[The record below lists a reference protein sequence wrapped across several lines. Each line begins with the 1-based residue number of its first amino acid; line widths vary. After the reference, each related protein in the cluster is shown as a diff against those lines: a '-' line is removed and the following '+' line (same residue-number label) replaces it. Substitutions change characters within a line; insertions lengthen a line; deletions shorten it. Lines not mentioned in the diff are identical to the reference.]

1 MTNEEY
7 LPKDYAL
14 YRMKRAN
21 EALAEVHTLI
31 ENKYWNT
38 AISRM
43 YYAAFYAVGALLVK
57 DGIETSSHSGT
68 RQKFG
73 QLYVKTGQIEVRL
86 AKHYTDLFE
95 KRHKSDYNDFFD
107 YDEESVLRL
116 FPLTKE
122 FIQQITLLVNL

>member
-7 LPKDYAL
+7 QPKDYAR
-14 YRMKRAN
+14 YRIKRAN
-21 EALAEVHTLI
+21 ETLAEVQILI
-31 ENKYWNT
+31 ENSYWNT
-38 AISRM
+38 SINRM
-43 YYAAFYAVGALLVK
+43 YYAAFYAVGALLVLN
-57 DGIETSSHSGT
+57 GIETSSHTGT

-73 QLYVKTGQIEVRL
+73 QLYVKTGLIEVRL

-95 KRHKSDYNDFFD
+95 KRHKSDYNDFYD

-122 FIQQITLLVNL
+122 FIQQVTLLLDL